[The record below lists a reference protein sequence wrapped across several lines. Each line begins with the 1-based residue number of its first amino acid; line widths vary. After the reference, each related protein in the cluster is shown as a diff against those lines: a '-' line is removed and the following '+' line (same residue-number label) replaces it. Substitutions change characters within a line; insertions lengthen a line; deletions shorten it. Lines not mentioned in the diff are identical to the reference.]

1 MTDATTDQDDFTE
14 AVKKLYVRLLDAAN
28 GYEEAA
34 EKTDE
39 SEMKTLYADIARFHN
54 EQATALAPILARH
67 GADPDGEG
75 SWMSVL
81 QRTIM
86 QVRGVLSALG
96 REALDPIVS
105 GERRLLELYDETI
118 AAGAYGGDVVVL
130 TEGREA
136 AAKRIAELETM
147 LLEH

>member
-1 MTDATTDQDDFTE
+1 MTDQDDFTE

-34 EKTDE
+34 QKTDE
-39 SEMKTLYADIARFHN
+39 NQMKTLYADMARFRN
-54 EQATALAPILARH
+54 EQAAALAPTLARR

-86 QVRGVLSALG
+86 QVRGALG
-96 REALDPIVS
+96 ALGPEALDPIIS
-105 GERRLLELYDETI
+105 GERRLLELYDEAI
-118 AAGAYGGDVVVL
+118 AASAGGEDVAVL

-136 AAKRIAELETM
+136 TAKRIAELETM
-147 LLEH
+147 RVDH

>member
-39 SEMKTLYADIARFHN
+39 SEMTTLYADMARFRN
-54 EQATALAPILARH
+54 EQATALAPILTRH

-75 SWMSVL
+75 SWISVL

-86 QVRGVLSALG
+86 QVRGVLGALG

-118 AAGAYGGDVVVL
+118 AAGADGEDVVVL

-136 AAKRIAELETM
+136 TAKRIAGLETM
-147 LLEH
+147 RGEH